1 MSGDCGL
8 PKKAV
13 VLRTG
18 GLGDFVLTIPL
29 LVCLI
34 ESGCHVTVATRRSYF
49 DIIGDI
55 LENITFLD
63 ADELMGSQ
71 MSNVLSELLEDTTVY
86 SFWKDCDGFLETRFQ
101 AFGAQRVVELESRPF
116 APPHIVERIF
126 QSVGIQWE
134 KEFYKRSWLGHK
146 KRSGDCLW
154 VHPGSGSPTKN
165 VPLAWFLDRI
175 ERWLAEETG
184 ESVLVSFGEAD
195 DEIKEE
201 FRLIGGEPFINDKYI
216 DILKKLHLENLE
228 LALITNNSVFPKKW
242 IEYILRVKILNLHI
256 SLDGVNEVGEFVR
269 SGMNFKK
276 FTQNLIQWKKLSEKH
291 SNINIKFNFVVHSL
305 NVLNL
310 KSTIKYLENLG
321 FEIEVDHIKK
331 QKLEVDFLKEPIY
344 INLSYLPDRLKK
356 IIEEKLDF
364 NLNGKR
370 DMIVNFMYSNKYDSE
385 IMRTF
390 VKYCMFLEQ
399 RKSLPLECEFIINNV
414 L

>member
-1 MSGDCGL
+1 MNKSLCLAPWNHIQINAEGIVNPCCMFSPTIYHKKYNNLQEAFYGIENNDLKQRMLKGETIEGCQKCDL
-8 PKKAV
+8 YESLNKFSYREHFNTKYDLSTIEKPKIRELEFALDNTCNFKCV
-13 VLRTG
+13 TCSSRFSSLWYKDD
-18 GLGDFVLTIPL
+18 LK
-29 LVCLI
+29 LI
-34 ESGCHVTVATRRSYF
+34 EVGIPRFSQAIKTKKK
-49 DIIGDI
+49 IIR
-55 LENITFLD
+55 NTNNLD
-63 ADELMGSQ
+63 DLD
-71 MSNVLSELLEDTTVY
+71 LSELNYL
-86 SFWKDCDGFLETRFQ
+86 K
-101 AFGAQRVVELESRPF
+101 
-116 APPHIVERIF
+116 
-126 QSVGIQWE
+126 
-134 KEFYKRSWLGHK
+134 
-146 KRSGDCLW
+146 
-154 VHPGSGSPTKN
+154 
-165 VPLAWFLDRI
+165 
-175 ERWLAEETG
+175 
-184 ESVLVSFGEAD
+184 
-195 DEIKEE
+195 
-201 FRLIGGEPFINDKYI
+201 LIGGEPFINDKYI

-256 SLDGVNEVGEFVR
+256 SLDGINEVGEFVR

-276 FTQNLIQWKKLSEKH
+276 FTQNLIQWKKLSERY

-344 INLSYLPDRLKK
+344 INLSYLPDHLKK

-370 DMIVNFMYSNKYDSE
+370 DMIVNFMYSNKHDNE
-385 IMRTF
+385 IMKTF

-399 RKSLPLECEFIINNV
+399 QKPLPSECEIIINNV